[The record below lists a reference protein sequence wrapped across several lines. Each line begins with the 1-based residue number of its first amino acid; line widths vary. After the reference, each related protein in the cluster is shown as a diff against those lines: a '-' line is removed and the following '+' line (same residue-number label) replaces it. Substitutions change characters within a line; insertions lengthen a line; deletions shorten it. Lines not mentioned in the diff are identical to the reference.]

1 MSNFKHSPV
10 MPGRILRLASPA
22 TDGKSVLLLT
32 ALLVMLL
39 VLMEWVFFVTKPSF
53 LSALTTRHQLLVLG
67 LSPLP
72 LLVLAGL
79 AVAPL
84 LVAVTLLKSA
94 KIAPVI
100 WTLAAMVPTVILGS
114 LYVLLVDNFANT
126 MWGLAIERSGG
137 PWRILV
143 ALGVL
148 GLFYLAYRS
157 VTGCLVGLRRGFRV
171 WAWIGGG
178 LVVVSLLLL
187 AGQLAASGAAKSTQV
202 GGLEPGLTKRP
213 NILILG
219 SDGVNANHMSCYGYA
234 KETTPYLETLIPASL
249 VCENFLTN
257 CSHTTGSLTSLL
269 TGRLPTDTKV
279 TYPPDIL
286 TGQDA
291 YRHLPGILKTFGYR
305 TAQISIRHYGD
316 AYDLNLRDGFDSA
329 TFRRRET
336 AQAASSLNGVIGLE
350 SSYFVEQIVDRIR
363 VRLAHTVGLNV
374 LPGAF
379 QEAQHADR
387 LTGHT
392 DAERY
397 RGLQEI
403 LRGTPEP
410 FFAHAHFMG
419 THGSHFQPT
428 RREFSAGLTQDRGW
442 IMEFYDDAIWEFDLA
457 VRELLAVLAER
468 GVLEHTVVVIYSDHG
483 LNSDSRHRAPLLFRF
498 PAAEFAGR
506 IAANAQAVD
515 IAPTLLDYLGAEI
528 PAWMTGRSLLDGAAD
543 PRRPVFSTRFREDL
557 LERMV
562 DRGPLQVDADRSGPP
577 FFTIGSLIMVVGQR
591 VYTLPLTGAP
601 LEVHD
606 LPDHTAPLPEAELP
620 TATAAVAMMVAHLAG
635 QGYDV
640 SGLAASPPPRQR
652 LP

>member
-1 MSNFKHSPV
+1 MRNFQDSPLN
-10 MPGRILRLASPA
+10 PARHLRLASPPA
-22 TDGKSVLLLT
+22 DKTSVLLLT
-32 ALLVMLL
+32 ALLVLLL
-39 VLMEWVFFVTKPSF
+39 VLTEWVFFVTKPSF
-53 LSALTTRHQLLVLG
+53 LSALTWRRQLLVLG

-72 LLVLAGL
+72 LL
-79 AVAPL
+79 AVAALALTPWL
-84 LVAVTLLKSA
+84 LAVTLRKSA
-94 KIAPVI
+94 KITPVF
-100 WTLAAMVPTVILGS
+100 WALATLVPTAVLGS
-114 LYVLLVDNFANT
+114 VYVLLVDNFTNT

-137 PWRILV
+137 IWRIPV

-148 GLFYLAYRS
+148 GLFYLAHLS
-157 VTGCLVGLRRGFRV
+157 VAGCLASLRRRMRV
-171 WAWIGGG
+171 WAWVGGG
-178 LVVVSLLLL
+178 LVAVSLLLL
-187 AGQLAASGAAKSTQV
+187 AAQLATSGGAASFSA
-202 GGLEPGLTKRP
+202 GGRVSGLTARP

-219 SDGVNANHMSCYGYA
+219 SDGVNANHMSCYGYE
-234 KETTPYLETLIPASL
+234 KETTPYLESLMPTSL

-269 TGRLPTDTKV
+269 TGRLPTETRV

-291 YRHLPGILKTFGYR
+291 YRHLPGILKAYGYR

-329 TFRRRET
+329 NFRRRET
-336 AQAASSLNGVIGLE
+336 AQAASALSGVIGWE
-350 SSYFVEQIVDRIR
+350 PSFFVEQIVDRIR
-363 VRLAHTVGLNV
+363 VRLAHALGLNV

-387 LTGHT
+387 LAGHT

-403 LRGTPEP
+403 LRETPEP

-419 THGSHFQPT
+419 THGSYFHPT
-428 RREFSAGLTQDRGW
+428 RRKFSAGLDQDRGW

-468 GVLEHTVVVIYSDHG
+468 GVLEHTIVVIYSDHG
-483 LNSDSRHRAPLLFRF
+483 LNSNSRLRAPLLFRF

-506 IAANAQAVD
+506 IVANVQTVD

-528 PAWMTGRSLLDGAAD
+528 PTWMTGRSLLAGAPD
-543 PRRPVFSTRFREDL
+543 PRRPVFSTRFREDI
-557 LERMV
+557 LERVV
-562 DRGPLQVDADRSGPP
+562 DRGPLRVDEDRAGPP

-591 VYTLPLTGAP
+591 VFTLPLTGAP
-601 LEVHD
+601 LEFHD
-606 LPDHTAPLPEAELP
+606 LSDHTAPLPVAELP
-620 TATAAVAMMVAHLAG
+620 TATEAAAMMLAHLAA

-640 SGLAASPPPRQR
+640 SGLDPAPVPER
-652 LP
+652 